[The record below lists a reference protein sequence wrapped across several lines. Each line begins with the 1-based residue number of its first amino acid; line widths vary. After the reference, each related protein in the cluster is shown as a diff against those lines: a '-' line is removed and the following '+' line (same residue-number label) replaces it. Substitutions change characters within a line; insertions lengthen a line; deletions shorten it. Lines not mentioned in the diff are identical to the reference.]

1 MWPDACKLCTKIRQ
15 GAEEKEEEGEG
26 GGGVGERG
34 RGPQG
39 PGKDNQNILWC
50 HFSRSFYCAVFNFY
64 MLLSSLAHTSV

>member
-1 MWPDACKLCTKIRQ
+1 MGR
-15 GAEEKEEEGEG
+15 GETETDRDGVGGMG
-26 GGGVGERG
+26 GGGEVSEH
-34 RGPQG
+34 QG